1 MGIESIFVCNRRI
14 REEIQSR
21 AVLAFAELRSGTVLD
36 IMPREASPAEGRF
49 VQTALGELVF
59 WIRATRITMLKLSG
73 PPCKECVLS
82 IRFTSTLAHRI
93 TPHLDPRR
101 IVDQPVED
109 AVSQCGIADLL
120 VPA

>member
-1 MGIESIFVCNRRI
+1 
-14 REEIQSR
+14 
-21 AVLAFAELRSGTVLD
+21 
-36 IMPREASPAEGRF
+36 
-49 VQTALGELVF
+49 
-59 WIRATRITMLKLSG
+59 MLKLAD

-93 TPHLDPRR
+93 TPHLDPMR

>member
-1 MGIESIFVCNRRI
+1 MD
-14 REEIQSR
+14 
-21 AVLAFAELRSGTVLD
+21 VLAYAVSRRSHEKLTINGV
-36 IMPREASPAEGRF
+36 
-49 VQTALGELVF
+49 GELVF
-59 WIRATRITMLKLSG
+59 WIRATRITMLKLAD

-93 TPHLDPRR
+93 TPHLDPMR